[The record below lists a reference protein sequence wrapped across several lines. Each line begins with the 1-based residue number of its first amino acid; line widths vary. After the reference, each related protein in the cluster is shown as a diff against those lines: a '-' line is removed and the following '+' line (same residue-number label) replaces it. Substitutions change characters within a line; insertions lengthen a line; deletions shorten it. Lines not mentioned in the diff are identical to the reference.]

1 MGAFLMANR
10 YRWEILAEKRRQEAK
25 EAVIFG
31 FFVPVAIVL
40 FSILWRLY

>member
-1 MGAFLMANR
+1 MANR

-31 FFVPVAIVL
+31 VFLPLAIVI
-40 FSILWRLY
+40 FSIIWGIYA